1 MAALAFGSL
10 FLVRKKKR
18 RSSSSSSG
26 SSSGSSSAGPWA
38 FAAETYEERAMVMM
52 EIQNMARWVSDRY
65 GMMPLLSEYLTVIAF
80 RESRFNPSLVASS
93 KPNAATGLFQMR
105 PETAFTAKNGLK
117 EMVPYSDVLFNI
129 RWSFVMAVD
138 GVARAAFTVT
148 ARDADWLSA
157 RRWWN
162 TWYLAKDFDESNPT
176 SKGVRERL
184 EKAITDC
191 NKEFATNIDPEFI
204 WQPIQANNYPGVGQL
219 LYDFGLNP
227 NDPYAA
233 VA

>member
-18 RSSSSSSG
+18 RSSGSSSS
-26 SSSGSSSAGPWA
+26 SSIEVPWA
-38 FAAETYEERAMVMM
+38 FVAETYEERAMVMM

-65 GMMPLLSEYLTVIAF
+65 GMMPLLSEYLTVIGF
-80 RESRFNPSLVASS
+80 RESRFNPSLAASS
-93 KPNAATGLFQMR
+93 KPNAAIGLFQMQ

-117 EMVPYSDVLFNI
+117 EMLPYSDVLFNI

-148 ARDADWLSA
+148 SRDADWLSA

-162 TWYLAKDFDESNPT
+162 RWSLANDFDESNPI

-191 NKEFATNIDPEFI
+191 NEAFGTGIDPDFI
-204 WQPIQANNYPGVGQL
+204 WQPIQANNYPGVEQL

-227 NDPYAA
+227 NNPYAA